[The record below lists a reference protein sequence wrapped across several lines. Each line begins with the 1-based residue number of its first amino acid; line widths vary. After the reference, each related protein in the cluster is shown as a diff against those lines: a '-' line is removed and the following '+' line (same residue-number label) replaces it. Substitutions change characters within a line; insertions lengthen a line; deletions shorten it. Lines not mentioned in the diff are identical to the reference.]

1 MLSRTVSTVSCLAGI
16 LLAGMIGGA
25 AAQVADSAGDPTVAA
40 FSASV
45 ERYSDLRARFAEP
58 LPPLRPSRSE
68 WSTLVARRFL
78 ASAIRS
84 ARHAV
89 RPGSIFTPAV
99 AALFEQRI
107 DAALTP
113 AERLVLAG
121 PADEESAAPIPLLN
135 EPLAA
140 DWLTPLPPALA
151 MQLPPLPAAIEYRLV
166 GASLVLWDVDA
177 EIVIDVLPGALN

>member
-1 MLSRTVSTVSCLAGI
+1 MAIRTASTVACLSVI
-16 LLAGMIGGA
+16 LVFGMIA
-25 AAQVADSAGDPTVAA
+25 ATAAQVAEPTGDPAVAA

-45 ERYSDLRARFAEP
+45 ERYADLRARFAAP
-58 LPPLRPSRSE
+58 LPPLRASRGE

-78 ASAIRS
+78 ASAIRT
-84 ARHAV
+84 ARRDA
-89 RPGSIFTPAV
+89 RPGSIFTSPV

-107 DAALTP
+107 AAALTP

-121 PADEESAAPIPLLN
+121 ADDEESAAPIALPN

-140 DWLTPLPPALA
+140 DWLTPLPSRLA
-151 MQLPPLPAAIEYRLV
+151 MQLPPLPVAIEYRLV